1 VGILPSPL
9 PLTAMS
15 QRKRTPGLSVV
26 AKLKEQEKH
35 SKVVKRT
42 DSIEDEIEFLRRT
55 VFAGDESFV
64 DREEMDS
71 DGGAGDVGAPS
82 DRDLG
87 AERSRGGTQ
96 RRGDGG
102 SRVDRGGPVG
112 EGEGEGEGG
121 GGREEEEEDWALAG
135 LLNSMLRGT
144 AMEYDVKQEPEVQV
158 EDADGKPANESGR
171 RKSFFETVEEKE
183 ERERKM
189 RREAE
194 VGPAPL
200 PSTSVPPSVSHI
212 SITPTPPPTTEEKKD
227 GCMSRVYILNS
238 AE

>member
-71 DGGAGDVGAPS
+71 DGGAGDVGASS

-102 SRVDRGGPVG
+102 SRVDHGGRMG
-112 EGEGEGEGG
+112 EGEVDGG
-121 GGREEEEEDWALAG
+121 GEVEEEEEDWALAG

-144 AMEYDVKQEPEVQV
+144 AVECDVKHEPVAQV
-158 EDADGKPANESGR
+158 EDADGKPAKESGR

-183 ERERKM
+183 ERERRM

-194 VGPAPL
+194 VGTPL
-200 PSTSVPPSVSHI
+200 LPNMIILPSVSHI
-212 SITPTPPPTTEEKKD
+212 SITPAPLPTIHEKKKV
-227 GCMSRVYILNS
+227 GWISTEALH
-238 AE
+238 E